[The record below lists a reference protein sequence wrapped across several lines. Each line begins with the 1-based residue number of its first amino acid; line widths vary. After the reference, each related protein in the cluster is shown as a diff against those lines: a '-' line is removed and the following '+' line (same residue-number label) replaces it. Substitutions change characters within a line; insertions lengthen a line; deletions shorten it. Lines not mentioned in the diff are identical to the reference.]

1 MRSERYAEVRIGSSW
16 AHVRHTQETTEPA
29 TLTQLGEK
37 AKILKL
43 LKTTQT
49 ALSDCMK
56 TMQAFA
62 TNLFSVEQNI

>member
-1 MRSERYAEVRIGSSW
+1 M
-16 AHVRHTQETTEPA
+16 
-29 TLTQLGEK
+29 TQLGEK